1 MSNPQIAKDLASV
14 DLLTR
19 DPQTVFAVAR
29 RVEIR
34 RNQKNEPFG
43 DLELS
48 DCTASFRAKVWGSAA
63 EALAAADKLLPGTPV
78 KVMFEIDVFQG
89 TTQLNVKRLRA
100 VTEQDAADGYDPT
113 NLFGA
118 SHALVRDLACNSLV
132 IDIETVPTVD
142 LRAAPASIAQAV
154 SKSAAQREY
163 DEAKVMGLSPFFGQV
178 VSLAV
183 GDGDKEPSSM
193 PVTVFVVLPAGRE
206 APSLPP
212 WVHAVSE
219 KELLEAFWSLA
230 SLADTVVTFN
240 GFGFDIPYLV
250 ARSVVLGV
258 PARVDLLGRGFKP
271 HCDVHS
277 VLTQGSRNLQ
287 PASLEIVCW
296 ALGIESPKGD
306 MDGSMVAP
314 AYEKGE
320 IEKIAHYNAHDVRA
334 TTEVFRRV
342 REHILRYRE
351 DW

>member
-1 MSNPQIAKDLASV
+1 MSKLKIAKDMASI
-14 DLLTR
+14 DMLTR
-19 DPQTVFAVAR
+19 DAQTVFAVAR

-78 KVMFEIDVFQG
+78 KVMFAIDVFQG
-89 TTQLNVKRLRA
+89 TTQLNVKKLRA
-100 VTEQDAADGYDPT
+100 VNEQDVEDGYDPAH
-113 NLFGA
+113 LFGA
-118 SHALVRDLACNSLV
+118 SHALVRDLQCNSLV

-142 LRAAPASIAQAV
+142 LRKAPPTIAQAV
-154 SKSAAQREY
+154 SKSAEQREY

-183 GDGDKEPSSM
+183 GDGDKDPSVM
-193 PVTVFVVLPAGRE
+193 PVTVFVVPPRGHE
-206 APSLPP
+206 GDKLPP
-212 WVHAVSE
+212 WIHAVSE

-240 GFGFDIPYLV
+240 GFGFDVPYLV
-250 ARSVVLGV
+250 ARSVILGV

-296 ALGIESPKGD
+296 ALGIDSPKGE

-314 AYEKGE
+314 AYQAGE
-320 IEKIAHYNAHDVRA
+320 IEKIATYNAADVRA
-334 TTEVFRRV
+334 TAAVYQRVKELVLRFRTQ
-342 REHILRYRE
+342 
-351 DW
+351 

>member
-314 AYEKGE
+314 AYHAGE
-320 IEKIAHYNAHDVRA
+320 IEKIATYNAADVRA
-334 TTEVFRRV
+334 TAAVYQRVKEMVLRFRTQ
-342 REHILRYRE
+342 
-351 DW
+351 